1 MVFILE
7 QVFGVRLARGG
18 LGGML
23 VFAAIFGFGGAL
35 ISLALSKWTAKR
47 MMGVRVIDGAAIGR
61 WSDGCSARFNAWRVR
76 RDIGMPE
83 VGIFDAEEMNAFATG
98 ARRNAAL
105 VAVSTGLLRSM
116 SRPQIEAVLG
126 HEISHVANGDMVT
139 LALLQGVLNTFV
151 IFLARIIGGIV
162 DRALFKND
170 REESGIGFFLT
181 TLVAQIVLGIFASMI
196 VSWYSRRREFRAD
209 RGGADLAGTGSMIG
223 ALQVLKQSHGEP
235 MPPQMQAFGINTGRA
250 DGFMRLFMSHPPLDE
265 RIAAL
270 QSQEVQMTPEN
281 EIMVEPPAALRV
293 GRELSR
299 WFGNSDLAA
308 RTNEAALLAKL
319 RPPCRLGA
327 GRALPADACCLSRRH
342 LGGLQLDA
350 RSW

>member
-1 MVFILE
+1 MKRIFLFLVTNLAVLALLSFAVFIIE
-7 QVFGVRLARGG
+7 QVFGVRLAQGG
-18 LGGML
+18 LGGLL
-23 VFAAIFGFGGAL
+23 VFAAVFGFGGAL

-47 MMGVRVIDGAAIGR
+47 MMGVRVITAPQSDLER
-61 WSDGCSARFNAWRVR
+61 WLMATVKRWADQVR
-76 RDIGMPE
+76 IGMPE

-151 IFLARIIGGIV
+151 IFLARIIGNIV

-170 REESGIGFFLT
+170 REQSGIGFFLT
-181 TLVAQIVLGIFASMI
+181 TMVAQIVLGILASMI

-223 ALQVLKQSHGEP
+223 ALQVLKSSQGEP
-235 MPPQMQAFGINTGRA
+235 MPPQMQAFGINTGDRG
-250 DGFMRLFMSHPPLDE
+250 GFMRLFMSHPPLDE

-270 QSQEVQMTPEN
+270 QTQE
-281 EIMVEPPAALRV
+281 LR
-293 GRELSR
+293 
-299 WFGNSDLAA
+299 
-308 RTNEAALLAKL
+308 
-319 RPPCRLGA
+319 
-327 GRALPADACCLSRRH
+327 
-342 LGGLQLDA
+342 
-350 RSW
+350 